1 MRKLILAACALVF
14 AVGLVACSGGSA
26 SGSAAAGSA
35 SASDGAVEGSAS
47 SAAEASD
54 SASGATTSETTASSE
69 VVASD
74 EAASEVV
81 ASGAAAVGKVD
92 VSTVDFD
99 VAAMDDAEA
108 FAFMDEFTN
117 RTPDLLDADNG
128 KVMHIKG
135 QVSRYTK
142 DEGGVKKVSDSVGI
156 KGEGG
161 VLKSVCFYV
170 EGWTAEDYPENKA
183 QVEVTGVWGVVDGY
197 GTAAGRT
204 LICNA
209 EDVKVL

>member
-1 MRKLILAACALVF
+1 MRKLVLAACAVVL
-14 AVGLVACSGGSA
+14 AMGLAACSGGSA
-26 SGSAAAGSA
+26 SSSAASASASGSAAASEAAEASSSAA
-35 SASDGAVEGSAS
+35 SAAAASSEAASSEAAAS
-47 SAAEASD
+47 SAAA
-54 SASGATTSETTASSE
+54 ASSS
-69 VVASD
+69 A
-74 EAASEVV
+74 AAS
-81 ASGAAAVGKVD
+81 SAAAVAKVD
-92 VSTVDFD
+92 VSNVDFD

-161 VLKSVCFYV
+161 VLKGVNFYV
-170 EGWTAEDYPENKA
+170 EGWTADDYPENKA

>member
-1 MRKLILAACALVF
+1 MRKLVLAACAVVL
-14 AVGLVACSGGSA
+14 AMGLAACSGGSA
-26 SGSAAAGSA
+26 SSSAASASASGSAAASEAAEASSSAA
-35 SASDGAVEGSAS
+35 SAAAASSEAAAS
-47 SAAEASD
+47 SAAA
-54 SASGATTSETTASSE
+54 ASS
-69 VVASD
+69 S
-74 EAASEVV
+74 
-81 ASGAAAVGKVD
+81 AAAVAKVD
-92 VSTVDFD
+92 VSNVDFD

-161 VLKSVCFYV
+161 VLKGVNFYV
-170 EGWTAEDYPENKA
+170 EGWTADDYPENKA